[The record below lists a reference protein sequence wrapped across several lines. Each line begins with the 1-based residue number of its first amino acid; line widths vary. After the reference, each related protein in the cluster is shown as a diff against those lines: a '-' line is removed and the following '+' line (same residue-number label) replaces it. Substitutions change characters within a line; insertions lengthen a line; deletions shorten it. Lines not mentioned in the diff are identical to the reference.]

1 VKRSAT
7 FGNHLAVSSYYDTF
21 LKLSSSK
28 AKLETL
34 MKDSGIKDNYKQ
46 MFEIR
51 KYLVDR
57 FLGGHGSKTWRESV
71 KQKGN

>member
-7 FGNHLAVSSYYDTF
+7 FGNYLAVISYYETF

-46 MFEIR
+46 MLEVR
-51 KYLVDR
+51 KY
-57 FLGGHGSKTWRESV
+57 
-71 KQKGN
+71 